1 MGVVNGLNTKDEH
14 TLSFNLVRY
23 ALLILLCLF
32 TQLSYGAERT
42 LTILNWSEYLDP
54 ELVQLFEQKYQVKV
68 SEVYYGSD
76 EQRSDILLQNNAYG
90 YDLILSSGVDLQSY
104 INRGWVAEL
113 EKEKLSFLEQLNPKW
128 RDAFPGASQFA
139 IPYFW
144 GTVGIVYRHDLL
156 KEPITHWKQLYQ
168 PSAELQGKLGMID
181 EPRDLIGMGLKSLG
195 YSVNSEV
202 NSELSEVEQ
211 VLQSQKSKV
220 NSYIYMTLDEHSP
233 IISGE
238 ILASM
243 IYSGD
248 ALMVK
253 EHSEDLTFV
262 LPEEG
267 GAIWVDYLTIG
278 AKAKEP
284 ELAYAFLN
292 FINQAE
298 HAAQLAQ
305 YVYYATPNL
314 AAEKLLPEEFLN
326 DKVIYPDAESLQNS
340 EFYKPLPAKVQRKRN
355 IISINI
361 LP

>member
-1 MGVVNGLNTKDEH
+1 MVNGFITKDDI
-14 TLSFNLVRY
+14 LLRFNLTLCAAV
-23 ALLILLCLF
+23 ILLS
-32 TQLSYGAERT
+32 LSAQTSYSADRT

-54 ELVQLFEQKYQVKV
+54 DLVLRFEQKYRVKV
-68 SEVYYGSD
+68 SEVFYGSD
-76 EQRSDILLQNNAYG
+76 EQRSDLLLQNNADG

-104 INRGWVAEL
+104 IKRGWITKL
-113 EKEKLSFLEQLNPKW
+113 ENDRLLFLDLLNPKW
-128 RDAFPGASQFA
+128 RSAFPGAVEYA

-144 GTVGIVYRHDLL
+144 GTVGIVYRHDVI
-156 KEPITHWKQLYQ
+156 KEPITHWKQLYS
-168 PSAELQGKLGMID
+168 PAPELKGKIGMID

-195 YSVNSEV
+195 YSANSEV
-202 NSELSEVEQ
+202 SMELYEVEK
-211 VLQSQKSKV
+211 VLQSQKTMV

-233 IISGE
+233 IVTGE

-243 IYSGD
+243 IYNGD

-253 EHSEDLTFV
+253 EHSENLTFV

-267 GAIWVDYLTIG
+267 GAIWVDYFTIG

-305 YVYYATPNL
+305 FVYYATPNL
-314 AAEKLLPEEFLN
+314 AAEKLLPADFLT
-326 DKVIYPDAESLQNS
+326 DKVIYPDASNLKNS
-340 EFYKPLPAKVQRKRN
+340 EFYRPLSAKSQRKRN

-361 LP
+361 VP

>member
-1 MGVVNGLNTKDEH
+1 MDLIPRMSI
-14 TLSFNLVRY
+14 LLRFNLTPCV
-23 ALLILLCLF
+23 AVILLSLF
-32 TQLSYGAERT
+32 TQISYGAERT

-54 ELVQLFEQKYQVKV
+54 ELVQRFEQKYRVKV
-68 SEVYYGSD
+68 SEVFYGSD
-76 EQRSDILLQNNAYG
+76 EQRSDLLLQNNADG
-90 YDLILSSGVDLQSY
+90 YDLILSSGVDLQNY
-104 INRGWVAEL
+104 INRGWIA
-113 EKEKLSFLEQLNPKW
+113 KLDNNKLLFLEQLSPKW
-128 RDAFPGASQFA
+128 RSAFPGAVEYA

-144 GTVGIVYRHDLL
+144 GTVGIVYRHDVI
-156 KEPITHWKQLYQ
+156 KEPITHWKQLYS
-168 PSAELQGKLGMID
+168 PAPELKGKVGMID

-195 YSVNSEV
+195 YSANTEV
-202 NSELSEVEQ
+202 SMQLNEVEK
-211 VLQSQKSKV
+211 VLQSQKAMV

-233 IISGE
+233 IVTGE

-243 IYSGD
+243 IYNGD
-248 ALMVK
+248 AMMVK
-253 EHSEDLTFV
+253 EHSENLTFV

-284 ELAYAFLN
+284 DLAYAFLN

-305 YVYYATPNL
+305 FVYYATPNL
-314 AAEKLLPEEFLN
+314 AAEKLLPDEFLN
-326 DKVIYPDAESLQNS
+326 DKVIYPDAEHLKNS
-340 EFYKPLPAKVQRKRN
+340 EFYKPLSAKIQRKRN